1 MTESAAD
8 QNKVKVKKNKKK
20 GPLRIEA
27 IVPIV
32 IIIALTS
39 VYFKLFFDSNLA
51 SGLEYAGSVVHGA
64 EVNIDD
70 IDTSILG
77 ASIIIKNIQVTD
89 KENPEYNMIKIEE
102 ISSKLV
108 WDALLRGKFV
118 VDSSAIKN
126 VAFKSKRKNTGKILK
141 SEERGSLA
149 LKKLE
154 DGILDQSKEEFQGNI
169 LGDLA
174 SVLGGG
180 SSKAQIEAIKETLV
194 VEKTIDEVSA
204 DLDKKEEEWKQSIDS
219 LTQKEE
225 LDSIR
230 NEIKNIKVDKKKPW
244 KAFKQVKPLV
254 KKIKTKTEEFKRVSS
269 EIKTMYNKYGDTIKN
284 LDKLAEQDMK
294 AIQGR
299 MKLPDLD
306 VADFSMGLFGKLFQE
321 KVASI
326 RKYTALAEE
335 YLPKSVTDEAKAQA
349 KEVKKS
355 VNDAAKGNKAPAKT
369 ADIETNKKLIPSKRG
384 KGENIRFPI
393 TTGYPLFW
401 LKKAE
406 VSSKS
411 SASEFSGDIQG
422 SLTNFTTEPEI
433 VGKPAHIQLAGSF
446 PKQGISGFSSDV
458 YLRSENGAYTKDISA
473 TVESFPVDGME
484 LSKSES
490 LEFGFKK
497 ASGKTKL
504 KAIVK
509 GEEAQVA
516 LNNWFSNIDYQV
528 DTKNEHVK
536 DILTRV
542 VQGIPVVSVNANAT
556 GPWKKLNWKVGSN
569 LGKELSRG
577 VKREIKGKIDREKD
591 KYKKMVE
598 DKYGPKKNKLM
609 AKYNKIK
616 AKMDK
621 LLNNKKNSVDDAGN
635 KALSD
640 VKNKEKSG
648 TQSKVKDK
656 AKKLLKK
663 FKF

>member
-1 MTESAAD
+1 MTESVAD
-8 QNKVKVKKNKKK
+8 NSKQVKIKKVKKK

-27 IVPIV
+27 IVPIA
-32 IIIALTS
+32 IIIVLS
-39 VYFKLFFDSNLA
+39 SLYFKLFFDSNLA

-77 ASIIIKNIQVTD
+77 ASISIKDIQVTD
-89 KENPEYNMIKIEE
+89 KENPEYNMIQIGE
-102 ISSKLV
+102 ISSKLL
-108 WDALLRGKFV
+108 WDALLRGKLV
-118 VDSSAIKN
+118 VESSGIKN
-126 VAFKSKRKNTGKILK
+126 IAFKSKRKSPGKVLK
-141 SEERGSLA
+141 SEERGSEA

-154 DGILDQSKEEFQGNI
+154 SGILDQSKEEFQGNI

-174 SVLGGG
+174 AVLGGG
-180 SSKAQIEAIKETLV
+180 GAKGQLDAIKETLV
-194 VEKTIDEVSA
+194 VEKTIDEMSA
-204 DLDKKEEEWKQSIDS
+204 DLDKKEVEWKNSIDS
-219 LTQKEE
+219 LTQKED

-230 NEIKNIKVDKKKPW
+230 NEIKNIKIDKKKPW
-244 KAFKQVKPLV
+244 EAVKKVKPLV
-254 KKIKTKTEEFKRVSS
+254 KKVKTKTDEFRRVSS

-284 LDKLAEQDMK
+284 LDELAEQDMK
-294 AIQGR
+294 AIQSR
-299 MKLPDLD
+299 MKLPDVD

-355 VNDAAKGNKAPAKT
+355 VNDAAKGKKAPTKAT
-369 ADIETNKKLIPSKRG
+369 AETSKKLIPPKRG
-384 KGENIRFPI
+384 KGENVRFPI

-411 SASEFSGDIQG
+411 SASEFSGDIEG
-422 SLTNFTTEPEI
+422 TLTNFTTEPKI
-433 VGKPAHIQLAGSF
+433 VGKPAHIKLAGNF
-446 PKQGISGFSSDV
+446 PKQGISGFSSDIF
-458 YLRSENGAYTKDISA
+458 LRSENNAYTKDISA
-473 TVESFPVDGME
+473 TVQSFPVDGME
-484 LSKSES
+484 LSKSEN

-497 ASGKTKL
+497 ASGKSVL

-509 GEEAQVA
+509 GDQAQVA

-542 VQGIPVVSVNANAT
+542 VQGIPVVSVNANAH
-556 GPWKKLNWKVGSN
+556 GPWKKLNWKVSSN
-569 LGKELSRG
+569 LGKELSKG
-577 VKREIKGKIDREKD
+577 VKREVKGKIDREKA
-591 KYKKMVE
+591 KYRKMVE
-598 DKYGPKKNKLM
+598 DKYGPKKKKLM

-621 LLNNKKNSVDDAGN
+621 LLNSKKKAVDDTG
-635 KALSD
+635 KQALND

-648 TQSKVKDK
+648 TTNKVKDK

>member
-1 MTESAAD
+1 MTESVAD
-8 QNKVKVKKNKKK
+8 QNKVNSKNIKKK
-20 GPLRIEA
+20 SPLRIEA

-32 IIIALTS
+32 IIVALTTA
-39 VYFKLFFDSNLA
+39 YFKLFFDSNLA
-51 SGLEYAGSVVHGA
+51 SGLEYTGSVVHGA

-77 ASIIIKNIQVTD
+77 ASISIKNIQVTD
-89 KENPEYNMIKIEE
+89 KDNPDYNLIQIEE
-102 ISSKLV
+102 ISSKLI

-118 VDSSAIKN
+118 VDTSAIKN
-126 VAFKSKRKNTGKILK
+126 VTLKSKRNRPGRILK
-141 SEERGSLA
+141 SEERGSKA
-149 LKKLE
+149 LKKIE

-180 SSKAQIEAIKETLV
+180 NSKDQLKAIKETLV
-194 VEKTIDEVSA
+194 VEKTIDEMSV
-204 DLDKKEEEWKQSIDS
+204 DLDSKETEWKQSIDS
-219 LTQKEE
+219 LTQRKEID
-225 LDSIR
+225 LIR
-230 NEIKNIKVDKKKPW
+230 SDIKNIKIDKKKPW
-244 KAFKQVKPLV
+244 KAIKQIKPLV
-254 KKIKTKTEEFKRVSS
+254 KKIKTKTNEFKRVSS
-269 EIKTMYNKYGDTIKN
+269 EIKTLYNKYGDTIKN
-284 LDKLAEQDMK
+284 LDKLAEQDLK

-306 VADFSMGLFGKLFQE
+306 VTDFSMGLFGKLFQN

-349 KEVKKS
+349 IEVKKS
-355 VNDAAKGNKAPAKT
+355 VSNSVKGKNVPQKT
-369 ADIETNKKLIPSKRG
+369 TIAETRKKLIPPKRG
-384 KGENIRFPI
+384 KGENVSFPI

-411 SASEFSGDIQG
+411 SVSEFSGDVQG

-433 VGKPAHIQLAGSF
+433 VGLPAHIQLSGNF
-446 PKQGISGFSSDV
+446 PMQGIKGFSSDI
-458 YLRSENGAYTKDISA
+458 YLRFVNGTYTKDISA
-473 TVESFPVDGME
+473 IVESFPVDGME
-484 LSKSES
+484 LSKSDS
-490 LEFGFKK
+490 LEFGFRK

-504 KAIVK
+504 KAFVK
-509 GEEAQVA
+509 GKQAQVS
-516 LNNWFSNIDYQV
+516 LNNWFSNIVYAV
-528 DTKNEHVK
+528 ETKNAHVK
-536 DILTRV
+536 DILNRV

-577 VKREIKGKIDREKD
+577 VKRELKGKIDQEKD
-591 KYKKMVE
+591 KYRMMIE
-598 DKYGPKKNKLM
+598 NKYGDKKKKLM
-609 AKYNKIK
+609 SKYNKIK
-616 AKMDK
+616 AKMDS
-621 LLNNKKNSVDDAGN
+621 LLNSKNKYVDEAS
-635 KALSD
+635 KQALSD

-648 TQSKVKDK
+648 VQSKVQEK

>member
-8 QNKVKVKKNKKK
+8 QNKVNSKNIKKK
-20 GPLRIEA
+20 GPLRLEA

-32 IIIALTS
+32 IIVALTS
-39 VYFKLFFDSNLA
+39 AYFKLFFDSNLA

-64 EVNIDD
+64 EVNIED
-70 IDTSILG
+70 IDTSILA
-77 ASIIIKNIQVTD
+77 ASISIKNIQITD
-89 KENPEYNMIKIEE
+89 KDSPDYNLIQIEE
-102 ISSKLV
+102 ITSKLV

-118 VDSSAIKN
+118 VDTSAIKN
-126 VAFKSKRKNTGKILK
+126 VALKSKRNKPGRILK
-141 SEERGSLA
+141 SEERGSKT

-180 SSKAQIEAIKETLV
+180 NSKDQLNAIKETLV
-194 VEKTIDEVSA
+194 VEKTIDEMSA
-204 DLDKKEEEWKQSIDS
+204 DLDSKEVEWKQSIDS
-219 LTQKEE
+219 LTQRKE

-230 NEIKNIKVDKKKPW
+230 SDIKNIKIDKKKPW
-244 KAFKQVKPLV
+244 KAIKEIKPLI
-254 KKIKTKTEEFKRVSS
+254 KKIKTKTNEFKRVSS
-269 EIKTMYNKYGDTIKN
+269 EIKTLYNKYGDTIKN

-306 VADFSMGLFGKLFQE
+306 VTDFSMGLFGKLFQN

-349 KEVKKS
+349 IEVKNS
-355 VNDAAKGNKAPAKT
+355 VSHAVKVKNVPQKTTKA
-369 ADIETNKKLIPSKRG
+369 ETRKKLIPPKRG
-384 KGENIRFPI
+384 KGENVSFPI

-401 LKKAE
+401 LKKAV

-411 SASEFSGDIQG
+411 SVSEFSGDVQG

-433 VGKPAHIQLAGSF
+433 VGLPAHIQLSGNF
-446 PKQGISGFSSDV
+446 PTQGVTGFSSDI
-458 YLRSENGAYTKDISA
+458 YLRFENGTYTKDISA
-473 TVESFPVDGME
+473 MVESFPVDGME
-484 LSKSES
+484 LSKSDS
-490 LEFGFKK
+490 LEFGFRK

-509 GEEAQVA
+509 NKQAQVS
-516 LNNWFSNIDYQV
+516 LNNWFSNIDYAV
-528 DTKNEHVK
+528 ETKNVHVK
-536 DILTRV
+536 DILNRV
-542 VQGIPVVSVNANAT
+542 VQGIPVVSVNANAS
-556 GPWKKLNWKVGSN
+556 GPWKKLKWKVGSN

-577 VKREIKGKIDREKD
+577 VKRELKGKIDQEKN
-591 KYKKMVE
+591 KYRLMIE
-598 DKYGPKKNKLM
+598 NKYGEKKNKLM
-609 AKYNKIK
+609 SKYNKIK
-616 AKMDK
+616 AQMDR
-621 LLNNKKNSVDDAGN
+621 LLNSKNKSVDEAS
-635 KALSD
+635 KQALSD

-648 TQSKVKDK
+648 VQSKVQEK
-656 AKKLLKK
+656 AKKLFKK